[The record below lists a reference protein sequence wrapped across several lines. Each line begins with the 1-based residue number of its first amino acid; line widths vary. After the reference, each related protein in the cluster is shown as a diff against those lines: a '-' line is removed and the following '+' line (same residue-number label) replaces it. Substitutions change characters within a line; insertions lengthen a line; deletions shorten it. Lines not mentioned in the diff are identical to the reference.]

1 VKIALAI
8 ATTDRPAMVGETL
21 RRLARQTRAPDQI
34 LVVGAAESD
43 FPAAPDRPPGVGFV
57 TCAKGLTRQR
67 NCALDLLQNDSDII
81 TFIDDDFI
89 PTRDF
94 FAGVERLMTE
104 HPEVLAVSGEL
115 IADGILNAGLTF
127 AEADRAIAAYEA
139 RGPGRLRLV
148 DDTGTHGAN
157 MVLRMSALPQARF
170 DVNLPLYGWL
180 ENLDFTAHF
189 AKVGR
194 VVRTNCFGGVH
205 LGVKSGRTSG
215 MRLGYSQIA
224 NPIYLVAKGTMR
236 KGPAAKMAI
245 RNFVANLV
253 KAPVP
258 EAYIDRRGR
267 LKGNFLALV
276 DVLRGVNHPTRILEL

>member
-1 VKIALAI
+1 MKIALAI
-8 ATTDRPAMVGETL
+8 ATTDRPKVVGETL
-21 RRLARQTRAPDQI
+21 RRLARQTRRPDQI

-43 FPAAPDRPPGVGFV
+43 FPAERLPGV
-57 TCAKGLTRQR
+57 TYISSAKGLTRQR
-67 NCALDLLQNDSDII
+67 NRALDLLQADSDLI

-94 FAGVERLMTE
+94 FSGIERLMTE
-104 HPEVLAVSGEL
+104 HPEVLAVSGHI
-115 IADGILNAGLTF
+115 IADGILTAGLTF
-127 AEADRAIAAYEA
+127 AEADRIIAAYEA
-139 RGPGRLRLV
+139 KGPGKLRLV

-170 DVNLPLYGWL
+170 DENLPLYSWL

-194 VVRTNCFGGVH
+194 VVRTNYFGGVH
-205 LGVKSGRTSG
+205 LGVKSGRTPG
-215 MRLGYSQIA
+215 VKLGYSQIA

-245 RNFVANLV
+245 KNFIANLA
-253 KAPVP
+253 KSPVP

-267 LKGNFLALV
+267 LKGNLLALI

>member
-1 VKIALAI
+1 MKIALAI
-8 ATTDRPAMVGETL
+8 ATTDRPKVVGETL
-21 RRLARQTRAPDQI
+21 RRLARQTRPPDQV
-34 LVVGAAESD
+34 LVVGASERD
-43 FPAAPDRPPGVGFV
+43 FTADRVPGVTYV
-57 TCAKGLTRQR
+57 TSAKGLTRQR
-67 NCALDLLQNDSDII
+67 NRALDLLQSDSDLI

-94 FAGVERLMTE
+94 FAGIERLMTE
-104 HPEVLAVSGEL
+104 HPEVLAASGEI
-115 IADGILNAGLTF
+115 IADGILTAGLTF
-127 AEADRAIAAYEA
+127 ADADRIIAAYEA
-139 RGPGRLRLV
+139 QGPGELRFV

-157 MVLRMSALPQARF
+157 MALRMSALPQARF
-170 DVNLPLYGWL
+170 DENLPLYSWL

-215 MRLGYSQIA
+215 IKLGYSQIA
-224 NPIYLVAKGTMR
+224 NPVYLVAKGTMR

-245 RNFVANLV
+245 KNFIANLV
-253 KAPVP
+253 KSPIP

-267 LKGNFLALV
+267 LKGNLLALI